1 MDIIHLL
8 PDSVANQIAAGEV
21 IQRPASCLKELVEN
35 SLDAGSSSIQII
47 AQDAGTTLLQVID
60 DGKGM
65 SETDARMAFERHA
78 TSKIQSA
85 SDLFSLR
92 TMGFRGEALAS
103 IAAISKV
110 EVLTRRS
117 EDTLGTRLEIEAS
130 HVVEQEPS
138 AAPIGTS
145 IKVKDLFYNVPARRR
160 FLKSEATE
168 LRNLLTDF
176 HRIALVYPH
185 VHFLFAHNDEVLYD
199 LPMQNTKQRIDSIFK
214 HKNKNLSQ
222 QLVSVQSQTAIV
234 NISGFIG
241 TPESANKNAQQ
252 YLFVNGRYMKHPY
265 FHKAIMTAY
274 SGMLH
279 AEQSP
284 SYFIYFDIN
293 PEAIDVNIHPT
304 KTEIKFADEQY
315 IWQILLA
322 AVREALGKF
331 NLAPSLDFDRNGEI
345 EIPSF
350 DTSRSQPVDAPRI
363 SINTNYN
370 PFKQSSSY
378 RPTIP
383 SPKDWEQ
390 LYNGE
395 HITSPQ
401 LDLLE
406 SDTQRFPTRA
416 LQVQNKYLIGSFD
429 EGLLF
434 IDQHRAHICIQYQ
447 AFRKKIT
454 QQQGVKQQL
463 LFPETL
469 DLSTNDATLLLS
481 VLEDLQF
488 AGFEITQLSRL
499 TFSID
504 AIPADI
510 SGQNAAQVLLNI
522 LQAIAADSIST
533 AEQRVHN
540 IALSLAQ
547 ATAIRAGKTLSES
560 EITSLLS
567 DLFAL
572 AEYTYTPDG
581 KRIVSILTY
590 EELGKRF

>member
-35 SLDAGSSSIQII
+35 SLDAGASSIQII

-117 EDTLGTRLEIEAS
+117 EDTLGTHLEIEAS

-138 AAPIGTS
+138 AAPVGTS

-199 LPMQNTKQRIDSIFK
+199 LPAQNTKQRIDSIFK

-222 QLVSVQSQTAIV
+222 QLVTLQSQTAIV

-241 TPESANKNAQQ
+241 TPEGANKNAQQ

-279 AEQSP
+279 AEQNP
-284 SYFIYFDIN
+284 SYFVYFDIN
-293 PEAIDVNIHPT
+293 PESIDVNIHPT

-331 NLAPSLDFDRNGEI
+331 NLSPSLDFDRNGEI

-350 DTSRSQPVDAPRI
+350 DTSRTQPVDALRI
-363 SINTNYN
+363 SINTDYN

-378 RPTIP
+378 RPNTS

-390 LYNGE
+390 LYDSEQTLPN
-395 HITSPQ
+395 Q
-401 LDLLE
+401 LDWNE
-406 SDTQRFPTRA
+406 IEPQRFPTHG
-416 LQVQNKYLIGSFD
+416 LQVQNKYLIATSCD
-429 EGLLF
+429 GLVL

-463 LFPETL
+463 LFPETF
-469 DLSTNDATLLLS
+469 DLSAEDATLLLS
-481 VLEDLQF
+481 ILDDLQY
-488 AGFEITQLSRL
+488 AGFEITQISRL

-510 SGQNAAQVLLNI
+510 SGQNAAQVLLTI
-522 LQAIAADSIST
+522 LQTVAVDTIST
-533 AEQRVHN
+533 TEQRVHN

-547 ATAIRAGKTLSES
+547 TTAIRAGKILSEN
-560 EITSLLS
+560 EIKNLLTE
-567 DLFAL
+567 LFAL
-572 AEYTYTPDG
+572 EEYTYTPDG
-581 KRIVSILTY
+581 KRVVSIITH
-590 EELGKRF
+590 EELSKRF